1 MTASSDN
8 ALRDR
13 PTGELLKDLSDHTTT
28 LVKQEMELAKAE
40 LQEKGKQAGLGAG
53 MFGGA
58 GLFGLGA
65 FAALTACLIAALDQ
79 AMEIWLA
86 ALVVAVAYAV
96 IAAVLAITGKQKVK
110 QAVPPVP
117 EQAAERAE
125 RLGGYLHEADGDRIL
140 RDVEDFGRRNPWAV
154 VAGGMALG
162 FMASR
167 LLKASS
173 TERYRSAQELA
184 QPQPSPLD
192 AGL

>member
-1 MTASSDN
+1 MTASREN
-8 ALRDR
+8 ELRDR
-13 PTGELLKDLSDHTTT
+13 PTGELLRDLSDHTTT

-79 AMEIWLA
+79 VMEIWLA

-96 IAAVLAITGKQKVK
+96 IAAVLAVTGKQKVK

-117 EQAAERAE
+117 EQAKDSVKE
-125 RLGGYLHEADGDRIL
+125 
-140 RDVEDFGRRNPWAV
+140 DVEWAKTQARSGR
-154 VAGGMALG
+154 
-162 FMASR
+162 
-167 LLKASS
+167 
-173 TERYRSAQELA
+173 T
-184 QPQPSPLD
+184 
-192 AGL
+192 

>member
-1 MTASSDN
+1 MTASRDN

-13 PTGELLKDLSDHTTT
+13 PTGELLRDLSDHTTT

-79 AMEIWLA
+79 VMEIWLA

-96 IAAVLAITGKQKVK
+96 IAAVLAMTGKQKVK
-110 QAVPPVP
+110 QAAPPVP
-117 EQAAERAE
+117 EQAK
-125 RLGGYLHEADGDRIL
+125 DS
-140 RDVEDFGRRNPWAV
+140 VKEDMEWAKTQARSGR
-154 VAGGMALG
+154 
-162 FMASR
+162 
-167 LLKASS
+167 
-173 TERYRSAQELA
+173 T
-184 QPQPSPLD
+184 
-192 AGL
+192 

>member
-8 ALRDR
+8 TLRDR

-65 FAALTACLIAALDQ
+65 FAALTACLISALDQ
-79 AMEIWLA
+79 VMEIWLA

-117 EQAAERAE
+117 EQAKES
-125 RLGGYLHEADGDRIL
+125 
-140 RDVEDFGRRNPWAV
+140 VKEDMTWAKTQARSGR
-154 VAGGMALG
+154 
-162 FMASR
+162 
-167 LLKASS
+167 
-173 TERYRSAQELA
+173 T
-184 QPQPSPLD
+184 
-192 AGL
+192 